1 VQIEPIVDAYGPSI
15 TDEALEAI
23 VVRCSQNLNNIFS
36 VHICRWTWGT
46 SISELEKDLGCVIS

>member
-1 VQIEPIVDAYGPSI
+1 MQIEPIVDAYGPSI

-36 VHICRWTWGT
+36 VHICRWTWVT